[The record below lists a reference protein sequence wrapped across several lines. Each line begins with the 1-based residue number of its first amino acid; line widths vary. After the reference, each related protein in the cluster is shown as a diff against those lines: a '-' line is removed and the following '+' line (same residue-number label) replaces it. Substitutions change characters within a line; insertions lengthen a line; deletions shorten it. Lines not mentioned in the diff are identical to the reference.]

1 MFRDTCSVTRANE
14 GLPEAQSGGLSAR
27 APPPVFFV
35 SVASKRFSFAV
46 SHLESTLTR
55 VLISVASKGLDAWQL
70 RLKTGKTRYLS
81 ATADSK
87 ELRSESAQKTQE
99 KEQSNA
105 ESESEQRFRREDA
118 ERGEAADRCWSLAN
132 TGQNSMPVSTC

>member
-1 MFRDTCSVTRANE
+1 M
-14 GLPEAQSGGLSAR
+14 
-27 APPPVFFV
+27 FFV

-46 SHLESTLTR
+46 NHLESTFTR
-55 VLISVASKGLDAWQL
+55 MLVSVASKGLECRQL

-87 ELRSESAQKTQE
+87 ELRSERPQKTQE
-99 KEQSNA
+99 KKQSNA

-118 ERGEAADRCWSLAN
+118 GRREAAHRSSSLAN
-132 TGQNSMPVSTC
+132 PGHNTIP